1 MAQDAATGLLS
12 SDVKGW
18 HLAPGVLGK
27 VMPPDRIAA
36 SIVNST
42 ANGQDGRVLVVAEAE
57 HGCSIGFSGPR
68 AGLEDLL
75 YQEQQS
81 HICRLNLKNGLCAD
95 LAGCPPDIGL
105 LRGHVSKVTS
115 CPIR

>member
-1 MAQDAATGLLS
+1 MAQDAATSLLS

-36 SIVNST
+36 SIVNSAT
-42 ANGQDGRVLVVAEAE
+42 NSQDGRVLVVAEAE

-75 YQEQQS
+75 NQEQQS
-81 HICRLNLKNGLCAD
+81 HICCLNLKNGLCAD
-95 LAGCPPDIGL
+95 LAGCPPD
-105 LRGHVSKVTS
+105 VAFV
-115 CPIR
+115 